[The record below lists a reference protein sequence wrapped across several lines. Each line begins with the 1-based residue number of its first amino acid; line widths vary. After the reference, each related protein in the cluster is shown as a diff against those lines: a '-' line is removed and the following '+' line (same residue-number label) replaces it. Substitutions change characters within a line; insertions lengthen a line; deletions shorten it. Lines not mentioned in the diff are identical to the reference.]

1 MIAELLIL
9 LPVALEKGGGNAFE
23 IVQKSFGKGK
33 TTKMDLN
40 IGSGLQ
46 EADSTTFGGL
56 EFKKYF

>member
-9 LPVALEKGGGNAFE
+9 LPLALEKGGGNDFTTRF
-23 IVQKSFGKGK
+23 KRGK

-46 EADSTTFGGL
+46 EANSTTFGGL

>member
-9 LPVALEKGGGNAFE
+9 LPLALEKGGGNDFTTRFE
-23 IVQKSFGKGK
+23 KFKP
-33 TTKMDLN
+33 TKMDLN

>member
-1 MIAELLIL
+1 

-23 IVQKSFGKGK
+23 IVQKGFGKGK